1 MAREITPGTKDGWAV
16 LHQFLDV
23 DFKNITKEDASEI
36 KAWLVQEYKADF
48 GQSAAFH
55 IFGHKGPL
63 CLLHFRKD
71 FSLIGDLERSF
82 YGLSISQKLKVKD
95 SYVSVVELGMYHT
108 TKKAVENL
116 EKEGFTRFSDEF
128 YEKLESNLAHHRE
141 NLSERAFCEIP
152 KMPYF
157 CFYPMNKKRGEVNN
171 WYRETIDKRAELMME
186 HGMTGRRYAGK
197 IQQIISGSI
206 GFDGWEWGVDLFA
219 NNPLDIKALIYE
231 MRFDEVTSLY
241 GEFGEFWFGKRIED
255 VSGWLCA

>member
-1 MAREITPGTKDGWAV
+1 
-16 LHQFLDV
+16 
-23 DFKNITKEDASEI
+23 
-36 KAWLVQEYKADF
+36 
-48 GQSAAFH
+48 
-55 IFGHKGPL
+55 
-63 CLLHFRKD
+63 
-71 FSLIGDLERSF
+71 
-82 YGLSISQKLKVKD
+82 
-95 SYVSVVELGMYHT
+95 
-108 TKKAVENL
+108 
-116 EKEGFTRFSDEF
+116 
-128 YEKLESNLAHHRE
+128 
-141 NLSERAFCEIP
+141 
-152 KMPYF
+152 
-157 CFYPMNKKRGEVNN
+157 MNKKRGEVNN